1 MPDDTAGAA
10 APAYGGHGLRAKTLD
25 WVEFERQRAEDPR
38 AYFSRLRAQC
48 PVDYDEGHEGW
59 IQILR
64 RSDIDAVLRNPEVFS
79 NLIPELMNSPLPAI
93 PMGVDPPD
101 HAKYRRILDPL
112 FSPRR
117 MAVLE
122 AEVVANTVA
131 TIEGFLDNGTCDFA
145 TDLAVP
151 LPCSVFLTLFGLPQS
166 DLPALLHMK
175 DAIIR
180 PESLADDPE
189 EITRIQVEAG
199 TQVFTLF
206 GTVLAQRR
214 AEPRDDLIT
223 ELLRAEIEGRALTE
237 PELLGICFMLMMAGL
252 DTVTISLTCI
262 LAYLLEHPEA
272 RRSIVAN
279 PETIPTVVEELLRWE
294 TPVMAVPRIVTR
306 DTEIAGCP
314 IKKGE
319 MVHAMLASGNL
330 DPDADPRAGIVDLD
344 RDDKRHLAFGG
355 GPHRCLGSHLAR
367 MELRTVV
374 REWHRLIPE
383 YSLAPGA
390 SITWNG
396 NTLRGLDSLALS
408 WPTAGAQA

>member
-10 APAYGGHGLRAKTLD
+10 APAYGGHGLRAETLS

-38 AYFSRLRAQC
+38 SYFSQLRARC
-48 PVDYDEGHEGW
+48 PVGYDEGHEGW
-59 IQILR
+59 IQVRR
-64 RSDIDAVLRNPEVFS
+64 RSDIDAALRNPEVFS

-101 HAKYRRILDPL
+101 HGKYRRILDPL

-122 AEVVANTVA
+122 AEVVAKRVA
-131 TIEGFLDNGTCDFA
+131 TIEGFLDRGACDFA
-145 TDLAVP
+145 TELAVP

-166 DLPALLHMK
+166 ELPALLHIK

-180 PESLADDPE
+180 PESLADDPD
-189 EITRIQVEAG
+189 EITRIQIEAG

-223 ELLRAEIEGRALTE
+223 ELLNAKIEGRPLTE

-262 LAYLLEHPEA
+262 LSYLLEHPEA
-272 RRSIVAN
+272 RRAIVAD

-294 TPVMAVPRIVTR
+294 TPVMAVPRITTR

-319 MVHAMLASGNL
+319 MVHLMLASGNL
-330 DPDADPRAGIVDLD
+330 DPDADPRAAVVDLD

-367 MELRTVV
+367 LELRTVL

-383 YSLAPGA
+383 YALAPGA

-396 NTLRGLDSLALS
+396 HTLRGLDSLALT
-408 WPTAGAQA
+408 WPTDAGQA

>member
-1 MPDDTAGAA
+1 MSDDTAGAA
-10 APAYGGHGLRAKTLD
+10 APADGGHGLRAATLD
-25 WVEFERQRAEDPR
+25 WTEHERRRAEDPR
-38 AYFSRLRAQC
+38 AYFSRLREQR

-64 RSDIDAVLRNPEVFS
+64 RAEIDEVLRNPEVFS
-79 NLIPELMNSPLPAI
+79 NLIPELMASPLPAI

-117 MAVLE
+117 MAALE
-122 AEVVANTVA
+122 ADVVANTVA
-131 TIEGFLDNGTCDFA
+131 TIESFLDRGACDFA

-166 DLPALLHMK
+166 ELPALLHIK
-175 DAIIR
+175 DALIR
-180 PESLADDPE
+180 PESLTDDPDE
-189 EITRIQVEAG
+189 KLRIQTEAG

-223 ELLRAEIEGRALTE
+223 ELLKAEIEGRPLTE

-262 LAYLLEHPEA
+262 LSYLLEHPDA
-272 RRSIVAN
+272 RARIVAD
-279 PETIPTVVEELLRWE
+279 PETIPTIVEELLRWE

-306 DTEIAGCP
+306 DTEVAGCP

-319 MVHAMLASGNL
+319 MVHVMLASGNL
-330 DPDADPRAGIVDLD
+330 DPDADPRAGVVDLD
-344 RDDKRHLAFGG
+344 RDDRRHLAFGG

-367 MELRTVV
+367 MELRTVL

-396 NTLRGLDSLALS
+396 STLRGLDSLALT
-408 WPTAGAQA
+408 WPTAAGQA